1 MHKNQNKTVMILM
14 GVIIVLLLVVIGLFL
29 VTQGKGDKKGNALDT
44 SNETQSGVAQSRPDS
59 VRLTDPGKFA
69 AVQNFFDSYSRANQM
84 ELTEE
89 LTRLYTDPAIYGK
102 NTYSRSK
109 MRSTLAN
116 FFANTD
122 PVQHYF
128 SNLVAYEYES
138 GTVSAYIT
146 EFHASL
152 DLRMDKVSRF
162 KVYKNFRL
170 VPTNSGYKCAEQHI
184 ISTLNPDQ

>member
-29 VTQGKGDKKGNALDT
+29 VTQGKGDKKGNALD
-44 SNETQSGVAQSRPDS
+44 SAKGTQSRSDS
-59 VRLTDPGKFA
+59 VRLSDPRKLA
-69 AVQNFFDSYSRANQM
+69 AFQNFFDSYSRANQM

-89 LTRLYTDPAIYGK
+89 LTWLYTDPAIYGK
-102 NTYSRSK
+102 NTYSRIK

-170 VPTNSGYKCAEQHI
+170 VPTNNGYKCAEQHI